1 MKKARN
7 FEPFLFVVSFY
18 FFNLQIYYSVI
29 DLSFLPLRIKNA
41 LDRTDTDI
49 LSELRFRT
57 GYPIFGLYGGK
68 KNYLSE
74 SGVTL
79 NRENAIVCSQET
91 VLETVEN
98 VTEKSL
104 YAFNDKL
111 KQGFITSKNGVRIGV
126 AGDCVFDNGKIVTI
140 KKISSLNI
148 RIPHEIKNCSSKI
161 FNKLFLKET
170 FNTLIVSPPAKG
182 KTTILKDL
190 ARKFNEYTD
199 YAVLII
205 DERGEFGQI
214 SGENIDLIRFSDKN
228 YALNYAIRSMS
239 PHIVITDELQTQ
251 DDWKSAEQASAG
263 GIKIIASCHGKDA
276 EDLRKK
282 EYFKKDIF
290 ERYVFLDAEKPAGT
304 IREISDKDFVSL

>member
-1 MKKARN
+1 M
-7 FEPFLFVVSFY
+7 
-18 FFNLQIYYSVI
+18 I
-29 DLSFLPLRIKNA
+29 DLSFLPIKIQNS
-41 LDRTDTDI
+41 LDGADTDI
-49 LSELRFRT
+49 ISEIRLRIN
-57 GYPIFGLYGGK
+57 YPVFGLFNGK
-68 KNYLSE
+68 KLYLSE

-79 NRENAIVCSQET
+79 DKKNAFICSKDM
-91 VLETVEN
+91 VSETVEN

-104 YAFNDKL
+104 YAFNDRL
-111 KQGFITSKNGVRIGV
+111 KQGFITSKNGIRIGV

-161 FNKLFLKET
+161 FNKLFLKDL

-190 ARKFNEYTD
+190 ARKFNENTD
-199 YAVLII
+199 FSILII

-214 SGENIDLIRFSDKN
+214 SGENIDLIKYSDKN

-239 PHIVITDELQTQ
+239 PQIVITDELQTQ
-251 DDWKSAEQASAG
+251 DDWKSAEQAATG

-276 EDLRKK
+276 EDLQKK
-282 EYFKKDIF
+282 EFFRKNVFD
-290 ERYVFLDAEKPAGT
+290 RYVFLDDLKSAGT
-304 IREISDKDFVSL
+304 VREITDGDFIPL

>member
-1 MKKARN
+1 M
-7 FEPFLFVVSFY
+7 FVVSFY
-18 FFNLQIYYSVI
+18 FFNLQIYYSVL

-41 LDRTDTDI
+41 LDRADTDI

-68 KNYLSE
+68 KIYLSE

>member
-1 MKKARN
+1 MFA
-7 FEPFLFVVSFY
+7 FTFY
-18 FFNLQIYYSVI
+18 FFELKIYYSVI
-29 DLSFLPLRIKNA
+29 DLSFLPLNIQNT
-41 LDRTDTDI
+41 LNRTDTDI
-49 LSELRFRT
+49 LSELRLRT

-68 KNYLSE
+68 KLYLSEE
-74 SGVTL
+74 SGVTF
-79 NRENAIVCSQET
+79 NRADAIVCSQDMVSET
-91 VLETVEN
+91 VDN

-104 YAFNDKL
+104 YAFNDRL
-111 KQGFITSKNGVRIGV
+111 KQGFITSKSGVRIGV
-126 AGDCVFDNGKIVTI
+126 AGDCVFENSKIVTI

-161 FNKLFLKET
+161 FNKLFLKEI

-199 YAVLII
+199 FSVLII

-214 SGENIDLIRFSDKN
+214 SGENIDLIKFSDKN

-251 DDWKSAEQASAG
+251 DDWKSADQAATG
-263 GIKIIASCHGKDA
+263 GIKIIASCHGKNA
-276 EDLRKK
+276 EDLQKK
-282 EYFKKDIF
+282 EYFKKNVF

-304 IREISDKDFVSL
+304 VKEIYDKDFKPL